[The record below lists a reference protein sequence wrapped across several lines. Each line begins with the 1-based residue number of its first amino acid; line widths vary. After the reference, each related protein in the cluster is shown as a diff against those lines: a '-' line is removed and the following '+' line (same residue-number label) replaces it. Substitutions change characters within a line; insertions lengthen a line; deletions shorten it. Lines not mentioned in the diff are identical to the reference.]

1 MDKAKDTK
9 VISVSIH
16 KGGSGKSSICGNLG
30 YALASLGYKI
40 LLIDTDSQKNLT
52 RSFGITEP
60 CEKNFYTAFMEKD
73 DIRNHIIKT
82 DYNDIDIVIG
92 DVGLASIEKKMH
104 SMDYRELR
112 MSEILMN
119 VVDDG
124 TYDFILIDTNSSLGM
139 LNTSILNATD
149 EILIPVEPT
158 AFGIEGLGV
167 FMEHYKAIK
176 EYNKYLNILGIVLNK
191 VDRRKNLSTDA
202 LAVIE
207 TVFGDKIL
215 KTQIFVD
222 SNIENAQWRN
232 APLAAIY
239 KNSRAVNNFESL
251 AKEVVEIV
259 NARKAR
265 SY

>member
-1 MDKAKDTK
+1 MNKIRDTK

-30 YALASLGYKI
+30 YALAELGYKI

-52 RSFGITEP
+52 RSYGITEP
-60 CEKNFYTAFMEKD
+60 NEKNFYRAFMEKD
-73 DIRNHIIKT
+73 DIRNHILET
-82 DYNDIDIVIG
+82 EYDNIDIVIG

-112 MSEILMN
+112 MSEIIAG
-119 VVDDG
+119 VVDEG
-124 TYDFILIDTNSSLGM
+124 IYDFILIDTSPSLGM

-176 EYNKYLNILGIVLNK
+176 EYNKHLNILGIVLNK
-191 VDRRKNLSTDA
+191 IDRRKNLSSDA
-202 LAVIE
+202 YQVIE
-207 TVFGDKIL
+207 AVFGDKIL
-215 KTQIFVD
+215 KTQIRVD
-222 SNIENAQWRN
+222 SNIENAQWVN
-232 APLAAIY
+232 APLAAEY
-239 KNSRAVNNFESL
+239 KGSRAIEDFRSL
-251 AKEVVEIV
+251 AKEVIEIV
-259 NARKAR
+259 KKC
-265 SY
+265 